1 MIFDWLDFLTFATIV
16 HDIVIYI
23 PIILVGFHEKW
34 LTLYTV
40 ISFSVIFV
48 VIYIFIWL
56 AMYRAT
62 KNQIQSLNQKTIV
75 NYRKIRINWF
85 GCEFF

>member
-62 KNQIQSLNQKTIV
+62 KNQIQSLNQKLS
-75 NYRKIRINWF
+75 
-85 GCEFF
+85 